1 MSDLVCLRK
10 GCRHIFRL
18 FPSGGAFL
26 YGKTTKENDYYEKE
40 SASWKKN
47 QLLAL
52 LLAAVMLLAVLTGC
66 AAKTEPAQEEPAQT
80 ETAPEQ
86 EQPAPAEEAAP
97 AEEPEAEEASEAVTL
112 TDMTG
117 REITL
122 DAPAE
127 RVVALT
133 AADCEILYALGAGDL
148 LVGRGEYC
156 DYPAEVLD
164 VPSVQSGYDTNIEQI
179 IALEPQV
186 LLMSTMA
193 QTDEQVQQLEAA
205 GVRVVVSDAQDIEG
219 TYTAISMI
227 GELVGRQAEA
237 ASIVESMQKTFDEI
251 KANAGDGTKTV
262 YFEVSPLQYGLWTAG
277 SGTFMDEIA
286 NMLGLTN
293 CFADVTGWGE
303 ISEEQVLERNPD
315 YIVTISMYFGEG
327 PTPEEE
333 ILSRTG
339 WENVTAVKNG
349 KILNLPNNELSRPAP
364 RLADG
369 AKALYDFV
377 YGE

>member
-1 MSDLVCLRK
+1 M
-10 GCRHIFRL
+10 
-18 FPSGGAFL
+18 
-26 YGKTTKENDYYEKE
+26 
-40 SASWKKN
+40 KKN

-66 AAKTEPAQEEPAQT
+66 AAKAEPAQEEPAQT
-80 ETAPEQ
+80 ETAPETQ
-86 EQPAPAEEAAP
+86 DPVPAEEEPVPAEEA
-97 AEEPEAEEASEAVTL
+97 EEETTDAVTL

-164 VPSVQSGYDTNIEQI
+164 VPSVQSGYETNIEQI

-193 QTDEQVQQLEAA
+193 QTEEQVQQLEAA
-205 GVRVVVSDAQDIEG
+205 GVHVVVSDAQDIEG
-219 TYTAISMI
+219 TYTAINMI
-227 GELVGRQAEA
+227 GTLTGKQAEA
-237 ASIVESMQKTFDEI
+237 ASIVESMQKTFDAI
-251 KANAGDGTKTV
+251 KANAGDGTKSV

-286 NMLGLTN
+286 NMMGLAN

-315 YIVTISMYFGEG
+315 YIVTISMYYGEG

-339 WENVTAVKNG
+339 WENVTAVKDG
-349 KILNLPNNELSRPAP
+349 KILNLQNNELSRPGP

-369 AKALYDFV
+369 AQAMYDFV